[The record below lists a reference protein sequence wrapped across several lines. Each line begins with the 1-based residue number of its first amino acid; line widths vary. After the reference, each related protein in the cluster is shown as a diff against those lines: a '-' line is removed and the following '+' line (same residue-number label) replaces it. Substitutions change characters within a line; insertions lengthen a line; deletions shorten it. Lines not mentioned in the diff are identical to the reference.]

1 MCVRACVR
9 ACMCIYRQI
18 YPPKMTANA
27 MNEWYEKILELSK
40 EIGEHLTLSFHYLY
54 VLIRGSGMSGQ
65 GGGS

>member
-1 MCVRACVR
+1 
-9 ACMCIYRQI
+9 
-18 YPPKMTANA
+18 MTANA